1 MGREYRRSWFGAGSC
16 WRKSFGGWTV
26 FGSAVEFSLL
36 WGTETRP
43 DRISPRTV
51 DRIELFDYSHNSLK
65 IHGPTLLFALLL
77 AAAFSCEQRREVPA
91 KPEQPNILLILAD
104 DVGREVLGSYGG
116 TSYPTPHLD
125 QLARTGLR
133 FEHAYS
139 MPVCHPSRICLMT
152 GRYPFRLGHPV
163 WGTFPERWE
172 ERTLPQVLKRAG
184 YATAIAGKWQL
195 ALLREDPEHP
205 FRLGFDQ
212 YCLFGWHEGPRY
224 YQPLIWENG
233 RIRSDVRDQYGPDA
247 YVRFLTEFMER
258 HRAGPFFAFYSMA
271 LCHDVTDDLEAPVPF
286 GPRGRYDN
294 FGEMVEAMDQRVGR
308 LVGALD
314 RLGLREKTLI
324 FFTTDNGTPKQ
335 SIITAQGG
343 KLVREP
349 VSSRMG
355 ERTIPGGKGDLTDAG
370 TRVPTIANWKG
381 TLPQGKSTPALMD
394 FSDLLPTLAELGG
407 AQAPPG
413 ETLDGT
419 SFAALLRG
427 EPGPGR
433 DWVFAEHRGK
443 SWVRTRDWK
452 LYRDGRFFDLTADP
466 DETRPVPEEAKTPV
480 HGRLQT
486 ILERLF
492 ENHRSSTA
500 EN

>member
-1 MGREYRRSWFGAGSC
+1 M
-16 WRKSFGGWTV
+16 
-26 FGSAVEFSLL
+26 
-36 WGTETRP
+36 
-43 DRISPRTV
+43 
-51 DRIELFDYSHNSLK
+51 DRIELFDYSDDSLK
-65 IHGPTLLFALLL
+65 INGAILLFVLLL
-77 AAAFSCEQRREVPA
+77 AATASCEQRRGA
-91 KPEQPNILLILAD
+91 STKPEKPNILLILAD

-125 QLARTGLR
+125 RLARTGLR

-163 WGTFPERWE
+163 WGTFPDQWE

-195 ALLREDPEHP
+195 TLLREDPEHP

-212 YCLFGWHEGPRY
+212 YSLFGWHEGPRY
-224 YQPLIWENG
+224 YEPLIWENG
-233 RIRSDVRDQYGPDA
+233 RIRSDVRDQYGPDV

-258 HRAGPFFAFYSMA
+258 HRPGPFFAFYSMA
-271 LCHDVTDDLEAPVPF
+271 LCHDVTDDLDEPVPF
-286 GPRGRYDN
+286 GPRGRYDSYQ
-294 FGEMVEAMDQRVGR
+294 EMVEAMDQRVGR

-324 FFTTDNGTPKQ
+324 FFTTDNGTPKR
-335 SIITAQGG
+335 SIITARDG

-355 ERTIPGGKGDLTDAG
+355 ERIIPGGKGDLTDAG

-381 TLPQGKSTPALMD
+381 TLPQGESTDAMMD
-394 FSDLLPTLAELGG
+394 FSDLLPTLADLAG
-407 AQAPPG
+407 AEIPPEQA
-413 ETLDGT
+413 LDGT
-419 SFAALLRG
+419 SFAPLLRG
-427 EPGPGR
+427 EPGKGR
-433 DWVFAEHRGK
+433 DWVFAEHRGR

-452 LYRDGRFFDLTADP
+452 LYRDGRFFHAADDP
-466 DETRPVPEEAKTPV
+466 DETQAIPSDREPVAR
-480 HGRLQT
+480 GRLQT
-486 ILERLF
+486 ALDTLF
-492 ENHRSSTA
+492 ENRPSGVA
-500 EN
+500 DD

>member
-1 MGREYRRSWFGAGSC
+1 M
-16 WRKSFGGWTV
+16 
-26 FGSAVEFSLL
+26 
-36 WGTETRP
+36 
-43 DRISPRTV
+43 
-51 DRIELFDYSHNSLK
+51 DRIELFDYSDDSLK
-65 IHGPTLLFALLL
+65 INGAILLFVLLL
-77 AAAFSCEQRREVPA
+77 AATASCEQRRGA
-91 KPEQPNILLILAD
+91 STKPEKPNILLILAD

-125 QLARTGLR
+125 RLARTGLR

-163 WGTFPERWE
+163 WGTFPDQWE

-195 ALLREDPEHP
+195 TLLREDPEHP

-212 YCLFGWHEGPRY
+212 YSLFGWHEGPRY
-224 YQPLIWENG
+224 YEPLIWENG
-233 RIRSDVRDQYGPDA
+233 RIRSDVRDQYGPDV

-258 HRAGPFFAFYSMA
+258 HRPGPFFAFYSMA
-271 LCHDVTDDLEAPVPF
+271 LCHDVTDDLDEPVPF
-286 GPRGRYDN
+286 GPRGRYDSYQ
-294 FGEMVEAMDQRVGR
+294 EMVEAMDQRVGR

-324 FFTTDNGTPKQ
+324 LFTTDNGTPKR
-335 SIITAQGG
+335 SIITARDG

-355 ERTIPGGKGDLTDAG
+355 ERIIPGGKGDLTDAG

-381 TLPQGKSTPALMD
+381 TLPQGESTDAMMD
-394 FSDLLPTLAELGG
+394 FSDLLPTLADLGG
-407 AQAPPG
+407 AEIPPEQA
-413 ETLDGT
+413 LDGA
-419 SFAALLRG
+419 SFAPLLRG
-427 EPGPGR
+427 EPGEGR
-433 DWVFAEHRGK
+433 DWVFAEHRGR

-452 LYRDGRFFDLTADP
+452 LYRDGRFFHAADDP
-466 DETRPVPEEAKTPV
+466 DETQAIPSDREPAAR
-480 HGRLQT
+480 GRLQT
-486 ILERLF
+486 ALDTLF
-492 ENHRSSTA
+492 ENRPSGA
-500 EN
+500 AGD

>member
-1 MGREYRRSWFGAGSC
+1 M
-16 WRKSFGGWTV
+16 
-26 FGSAVEFSLL
+26 
-36 WGTETRP
+36 
-43 DRISPRTV
+43 
-51 DRIELFDYSHNSLK
+51 DRIEFFDYSHDSLK
-65 IHGPTLLFALLL
+65 INGAILLFVLL
-77 AAAFSCEQRREVPA
+77 AAATASCEQRRGA
-91 KPEQPNILLILAD
+91 STKPEKPNILLILAD

-125 QLARTGLR
+125 RLARTGLR

-163 WGTFPERWE
+163 WGTFPDQWE

-195 ALLREDPEHP
+195 TLLREDPEHP

-212 YCLFGWHEGPRY
+212 YSLFGWHEGPRY
-224 YQPLIWENG
+224 YEPLIWENG
-233 RIRSDVRDQYGPDA
+233 RIRSDVRGEYGPDV

-258 HRAGPFFAFYSMA
+258 HRPGPFFAFYSMA
-271 LCHDVTDDLEAPVPF
+271 LCHDVTDDLDEPVPF
-286 GPRGRYDN
+286 GPRGRYDSYR
-294 FGEMVEAMDQRVGR
+294 EMVEAMDQRVGR

-324 FFTTDNGTPKQ
+324 FFTTDNGTPKR
-335 SIITAQGG
+335 SIITARDG

-355 ERTIPGGKGDLTDAG
+355 ERIIPGGKGDLTDAG

-381 TLPQGKSTPALMD
+381 TLPQGESTDAMLD
-394 FSDLLPTLAELGG
+394 FSDLLPTLADLGG
-407 AQAPPG
+407 AEIPPDQ
-413 ETLDGT
+413 TLDGT
-419 SFAALLRG
+419 SFAPLLRA
-427 EPGPGR
+427 EPGEGR
-433 DWVFAEHRGK
+433 DWVFAEHRGR

-452 LYRDGRFFDLTADP
+452 LYRDGRFFHVADDP
-466 DETRPVPEEAKTPV
+466 DETQAIPSDREPAAR
-480 HGRLQT
+480 GRLQT
-486 ILERLF
+486 ALDTLF
-492 ENHRSSTA
+492 ENRPSA
-500 EN
+500 VAGD

>member
-1 MGREYRRSWFGAGSC
+1 M
-16 WRKSFGGWTV
+16 
-26 FGSAVEFSLL
+26 
-36 WGTETRP
+36 
-43 DRISPRTV
+43 
-51 DRIELFDYSHNSLK
+51 DRIEFFDYSHDSLK
-65 IHGPTLLFALLL
+65 INGAILLCILLL
-77 AAAFSCEQRREVPA
+77 AATASCEQRRGA
-91 KPEQPNILLILAD
+91 STKPEKPNILLILAD

-125 QLARTGLR
+125 RLARTGLR

-163 WGTFPERWE
+163 WGTFPDQWE

-195 ALLREDPEHP
+195 TLLREDPEHP

-212 YCLFGWHEGPRY
+212 YSLFGWHEGPRY
-224 YQPLIWENG
+224 YEPLIWENG
-233 RIRSDVRDQYGPDA
+233 RIRSDVRGEYGPDV

-258 HRAGPFFAFYSMA
+258 HRPGPFFAFYSMA
-271 LCHDVTDDLEAPVPF
+271 LCHDVTDDLDEPVPF
-286 GPRGRYDN
+286 GPRGRYDSYQ
-294 FGEMVEAMDQRVGR
+294 EMVEAMDQRVGR

-324 FFTTDNGTPKQ
+324 FFTTDNGTPKR
-335 SIITAQGG
+335 SIITARDG

-355 ERTIPGGKGDLTDAG
+355 ERIIPGGKGDLTDAG

-381 TLPQGKSTPALMD
+381 TLPQGESTDAMLD
-394 FSDLLPTLAELGG
+394 FSDLLPTLADLGG
-407 AQAPPG
+407 AEIPPDQ
-413 ETLDGT
+413 TLDGT
-419 SFAALLRG
+419 SFAPLLRA
-427 EPGPGR
+427 EPGEGR
-433 DWVFAEHRGK
+433 DWVFAEHRGR

-452 LYRDGRFFDLTADP
+452 LYRDGRFFHVADDP
-466 DETRPVPEEAKTPV
+466 DETQAIPSDREPAAR
-480 HGRLQT
+480 GRLQT
-486 ILERLF
+486 ALDTLF
-492 ENHRSSTA
+492 ENRPSGVA
-500 EN
+500 GD

>member
-1 MGREYRRSWFGAGSC
+1 M
-16 WRKSFGGWTV
+16 
-26 FGSAVEFSLL
+26 
-36 WGTETRP
+36 
-43 DRISPRTV
+43 
-51 DRIELFDYSHNSLK
+51 DRIEFFDYSHDSLK
-65 IHGPTLLFALLL
+65 INGAILLFVLL
-77 AAAFSCEQRREVPA
+77 AAATASCEQRRGA
-91 KPEQPNILLILAD
+91 STKPEKPNILLILAD

-125 QLARTGLR
+125 RLARTGLR

-163 WGTFPERWE
+163 WGTFPDQWE

-195 ALLREDPEHP
+195 TLLREDPEHP

-212 YCLFGWHEGPRY
+212 YSLFGWHEGPRY
-224 YQPLIWENG
+224 YEPLIWENG
-233 RIRSDVRDQYGPDA
+233 RIRSDVRDQYGPDV

-258 HRAGPFFAFYSMA
+258 QRSGPFFAFYSMA
-271 LCHDVTDDLEAPVPF
+271 LCHDVTDDLDEPVPF
-286 GPRGRYDN
+286 GPRGRYDSYQ
-294 FGEMVEAMDQRVGR
+294 EMVEAMDQRVGR

-324 FFTTDNGTPKQ
+324 FFTTDNGTPKR
-335 SIITAQGG
+335 SIITARDG

-355 ERTIPGGKGDLTDAG
+355 ERIIPGGKGDLTDAG

-381 TLPQGKSTPALMD
+381 TLPQGESTDAMMD
-394 FSDLLPTLAELGG
+394 FSDLLPTLADLGG
-407 AQAPPG
+407 AEIPP
-413 ETLDGT
+413 EQTLDGA
-419 SFAALLRG
+419 SFAPLLRG
-427 EPGPGR
+427 EPGKGR
-433 DWVFAEHRGK
+433 DWVFAEHRGR

-452 LYRDGRFFDLTADP
+452 LYRDGRFFHMADDP
-466 DETRPVPEEAKTPV
+466 DETQAIPSDREPAAR
-480 HGRLQT
+480 GRLQT
-486 ILERLF
+486 ALDTLF
-492 ENHRSSTA
+492 ENRPSGVA
-500 EN
+500 GD

>member
-1 MGREYRRSWFGAGSC
+1 M
-16 WRKSFGGWTV
+16 
-26 FGSAVEFSLL
+26 
-36 WGTETRP
+36 
-43 DRISPRTV
+43 

-258 HRAGPFFAFYSMA
+258 HQSGPFFAFYSMA

-381 TLPQGKSTPALMD
+381 TLPQGNRHQP
-394 FSDLLPTLAELGG
+394 
-407 AQAPPG
+407 
-413 ETLDGT
+413 
-419 SFAALLRG
+419 
-427 EPGPGR
+427 
-433 DWVFAEHRGK
+433 
-443 SWVRTRDWK
+443 
-452 LYRDGRFFDLTADP
+452 
-466 DETRPVPEEAKTPV
+466 
-480 HGRLQT
+480 
-486 ILERLF
+486 
-492 ENHRSSTA
+492 
-500 EN
+500 